1 MLTGMPPATS
11 GTVSAGTRDFSRPD
25 YVVLGMI
32 RLGARSG
39 YEIKQAVELS
49 IRFFWTISQAQIY
62 PSLERLEAA
71 GLVEGCS
78 EPLGK
83 RQRRT
88 FQITEAGESALRE
101 WLQRDEPMPF
111 ELRDVGMVKV
121 FFADAL
127 DGDEALSLVDLTQAT
142 KRGTS
147 GHPALDRAGRP
158 TQRGRRQ
165 CASRPDPSNGDC
177 LPPGHDR
184 RLRRLRARGG
194 RLVEAVSGWL
204 PDRRALI
211 PGETLRRPVGP
222 SAIPQSR
229 GRRRRKRT
237 EVRSPPRG

>member
-1 MLTGMPPATS
+1 MLTGMPRATS
-11 GTVSAGTRDFSRPD
+11 GRVIARTREFSRPD
-25 YVVLGMI
+25 YVVLGMV

-88 FQITEAGESALRE
+88 FQITEAGETALRE

-127 DGDEALSLVDLTQAT
+127 DVDEALSLVDSL
-142 KRGTS
+142 K
-147 GHPALDRAGRP
+147 
-158 TQRGRRQ
+158 QRSEERV
-165 CASRPDPSNGDC
+165 A
-177 LPPGHDR
+177 
-184 RLRRLRARGG
+184 
-194 RLVEAVSGWL
+194 
-204 PDRRALI
+204 
-211 PGETLRRPVGP
+211 TLRSIEPAAQRSVDKGNALPGLTLRMGIAFHQAMIDVCEEFEHEAAD
-222 SAIPQSR
+222 SL
-229 GRRRRKRT
+229 GR
-237 EVRSPPRG
+237 

>member
-11 GTVSAGTRDFSRPD
+11 GTATSGTRDFSRPD

-39 YEIKQAVELS
+39 YEIKRAVELS

-83 RQRRT
+83 RKRRT
-88 FQITEAGESALRE
+88 FEITEAGETALRE

-127 DGDEALSLVDLTQAT
+127 DVDEALSLVTSLKQRSEERAATLRSIEPAAQRSADEGNALPGLTLRMGIAFHQAMIDICEEFEHEAAD
-142 KRGTS
+142 S
-147 GHPALDRAGRP
+147 
-158 TQRGRRQ
+158 
-165 CASRPDPSNGDC
+165 
-177 LPPGHDR
+177 
-184 RLRRLRARGG
+184 LRR
-194 RLVEAVSGWL
+194 
-204 PDRRALI
+204 
-211 PGETLRRPVGP
+211 
-222 SAIPQSR
+222 
-229 GRRRRKRT
+229 
-237 EVRSPPRG
+237 

>member
-1 MLTGMPPATS
+1 MLTGMSPATS

-62 PSLERLEAA
+62 PRLERLEAA

-78 EPLGK
+78 DPLGK

-111 ELRDVGMVKV
+111 ELRDIGMVKV

-127 DGDEALSLVDLTQAT
+127 DGDEALALVTSLKQRSEERLATLRSIKPAAQRSADEGNALPGLTLRMGIAFHQAMIDVCEEFEHEAAD
-142 KRGTS
+142 S
-147 GHPALDRAGRP
+147 
-158 TQRGRRQ
+158 
-165 CASRPDPSNGDC
+165 
-177 LPPGHDR
+177 
-184 RLRRLRARGG
+184 LRR
-194 RLVEAVSGWL
+194 
-204 PDRRALI
+204 
-211 PGETLRRPVGP
+211 
-222 SAIPQSR
+222 
-229 GRRRRKRT
+229 
-237 EVRSPPRG
+237 

>member
-1 MLTGMPPATS
+1 M
-11 GTVSAGTRDFSRPD
+11 SAGTRDFSRPD

-78 EPLGK
+78 DPLGK

-111 ELRDVGMVKV
+111 ELRDIGMVKV

-127 DGDEALSLVDLTQAT
+127 DGDEALSLVTSLKQRSEERLATLRSIEPAAQRSADEGNALPGLTLRMGIAFHQAMIDVCEEFEHEAAD
-142 KRGTS
+142 S
-147 GHPALDRAGRP
+147 
-158 TQRGRRQ
+158 
-165 CASRPDPSNGDC
+165 
-177 LPPGHDR
+177 
-184 RLRRLRARGG
+184 LRR
-194 RLVEAVSGWL
+194 
-204 PDRRALI
+204 
-211 PGETLRRPVGP
+211 
-222 SAIPQSR
+222 
-229 GRRRRKRT
+229 
-237 EVRSPPRG
+237 

>member
-11 GTVSAGTRDFSRPD
+11 TRVTAGTREFSRPD
-25 YVVLGMI
+25 YVVLGMV

-88 FQITEAGESALRE
+88 FQITEAGETALRE

-111 ELRDVGMVKV
+111 ELRDVGMVKL

-127 DGDEALSLVDLTQAT
+127 NGDEALSLVNSLKQRSEEQVATLRSIEPIAKRSAEEGNTLPGLTLRMGIAFHQAMIDVCE
-142 KRGTS
+142 KFEREAADS
-147 GHPALDRAGRP
+147 
-158 TQRGRRQ
+158 
-165 CASRPDPSNGDC
+165 
-177 LPPGHDR
+177 
-184 RLRRLRARGG
+184 LRR
-194 RLVEAVSGWL
+194 
-204 PDRRALI
+204 
-211 PGETLRRPVGP
+211 
-222 SAIPQSR
+222 
-229 GRRRRKRT
+229 
-237 EVRSPPRG
+237 

>member
-1 MLTGMPPATS
+1 MMTGMGPATS
-11 GTVSAGTRDFSRPD
+11 GRMTAGTRDFNRPD

-39 YEIKQAVELS
+39 YEIKRAVELS

-71 GLVEGCS
+71 GFVAGCS

-88 FQITEAGESALRE
+88 FQITDAGETALRE

-127 DGDEALSLVDLTQAT
+127 DGGEALSLV
-142 KRGTS
+142 TS
-147 GHPALDRAGRP
+147 LK
-158 TQRGRRQ
+158 QRSEERV
-165 CASRPDPSNGDC
+165 A
-177 LPPGHDR
+177 
-184 RLRRLRARGG
+184 
-194 RLVEAVSGWL
+194 
-204 PDRRALI
+204 
-211 PGETLRRPVGP
+211 TLRSIEPAAQRSADEGNALPGLTLRMGIAFHQAMIDVCEEFEHEAADSLRP
-222 SAIPQSR
+222 
-229 GRRRRKRT
+229 
-237 EVRSPPRG
+237 